1 MYTNFLGSFI
11 LMFFL
16 HIFIQRRSEELACAS
31 REQADSAN
39 GVGNN
44 APSGS
49 RGSGMPLFGLNT
61 EERPSDENS
70 FLWGYDLRT
79 FMWCLHRVKMNGR
92 LPRCPEA
99 AAVLV

>member
-1 MYTNFLGSFI
+1 
-11 LMFFL
+11 
-16 HIFIQRRSEELACAS
+16 
-31 REQADSAN
+31 
-39 GVGNN
+39 
-44 APSGS
+44 
-49 RGSGMPLFGLNT
+49 MPLFGLNT

>member
-1 MYTNFLGSFI
+1 LCALVKGDKFSNCIILPCSVYTNFLGSFI

-49 RGSGMPLFGLNT
+49 RGSGIVLPFSATHNASTYGDEFDTTIITFNT
-61 EERPSDENS
+61 V
-70 FLWGYDLRT
+70 
-79 FMWCLHRVKMNGR
+79 CLAM
-92 LPRCPEA
+92 
-99 AAVLV
+99 